1 MGNGGNAHAALL
13 AKVSQAFNAFSQ
25 AMAEIGATNEVT
37 TFTMSEFARTLSS
50 NGSGSD
56 HAWGSVQMVMGG
68 AVHGGR
74 LYTQGGGPLTGFPD
88 QSLDNPGNFNR
99 GQFIPGIAVDQYAA
113 TLAQWLGVTSAN
125 DLATIFP
132 NLTNFDSAHRNLG
145 FVG

>member
-1 MGNGGNAHAALL
+1 
-13 AKVSQAFNAFSQ
+13 
-25 AMAEIGATNEVT
+25 
-37 TFTMSEFARTLSS
+37 
-50 NGSGSD
+50 
-56 HAWGSVQMVMGG
+56 MVMGG

-74 LYTQGGGPLTGFPD
+74 LYTQGGGPLSGFPD

-132 NLTNFDSAHRNLG
+132 NLANFDSAHRNLG